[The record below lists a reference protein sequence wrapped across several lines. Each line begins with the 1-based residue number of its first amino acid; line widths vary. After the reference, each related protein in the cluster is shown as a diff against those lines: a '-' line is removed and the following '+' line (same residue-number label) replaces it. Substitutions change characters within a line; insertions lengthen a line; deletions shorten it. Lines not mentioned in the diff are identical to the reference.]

1 MRLKRKDFFIMAN
14 LKVWLVEAKKQK
26 VYPFFEGKK
35 RVTANDLNDLLEF
48 RRKLQNEN
56 PNDFWQICTNE
67 CCHNLGDGVFF
78 ADGRFL

>member
-14 LKVWLVEAKKQK
+14 LKVWLIEAKKQK

-56 PNDFWQICTNE
+56 PNDFWAVCTNE
-67 CCHNLGDGVFF
+67 CRTIFGEGVIFSNGVF
-78 ADGRFL
+78 L